1 MKKKCILVLLLIS
14 WLSISGFRSNST
26 EETKT
31 SKTEEAVE
39 DVLSD
44 VKYEDVQKVI
54 DDILEDPS
62 DLDFKSYVAKLT
74 SGEEPLSFSGIVN
87 QIANALFGEIAANKA
102 VLIQLMI
109 LSVIAAI
116 FTNFAN
122 IFKNNQVSETAF
134 YVTYLML
141 FSILTSSFYFAT
153 SIASSV
159 LHNLFQF
166 MKVLLPTYM
175 LSIAVSAGAKT
186 SLIYYET
193 TLGIFTVI
201 DLLLLRIVLPLINV
215 YFVLTLA
222 NCMSKE
228 DKLSKLTELIEMLV
242 QWALKTMLAVV
253 VGFNAIQ
260 GLIIPM
266 AEHVK
271 NSAIIK
277 STKVIPGIG
286 NAINTVTETL
296 LGAGVVVKNA
306 IGVFGLVVIISICL
320 VPIIKLAFFVIIY
333 KFGSAV
339 VQPISDKRILGC
351 ISAASNSARLLLSTV
366 FIAVLLF
373 MISIAIVAASTNL
386 RV

>member
-141 FSILTSSFYFAT
+141 FSILTSSFYYAT